1 MLKPVTLF
9 NPRSLAA
16 VHDSPAVP
24 DWVLADKLAP
34 PRSRVATVP
43 REALLQHLD
52 RAAELPLTLLLAP
65 PGFGKTTLLGQW
77 HQRLRERGEA
87 AVAWLS
93 LDEDDADPR
102 RFLAYLALAARGAGI
117 ELGASLQAALQQQ
130 GQDLEVAST
139 LPALIHAIRSA
150 PQRLLL
156 ILDDYDRA
164 HAHAHASKLDEMVTR
179 LVEHAGGQLHLLLAT
194 RRAPALPLARW
205 ALQGLLQ
212 RIGARE
218 LALDEAETLALLGPQ
233 VPAAMA
239 SQLRR
244 QTEGWAVALQL
255 AGLWLGGDERRRD
268 DLERFCGRT
277 AELAAYLAEQVLDDL
292 DPALRT
298 FLLQLSPLERFNAA
312 LADAVR
318 ERDDSGRLLQRLAHF
333 QGLLVALDGEHAW
346 FRFHPLFADYLYQ
359 QLERDMPALAPQLHR
374 RAAHWFDA
382 HGQLPEAVR
391 HAVRGGAIDSAA
403 DCIARAGT
411 WQLLLR
417 HGSTPVRALLRH
429 FPRSSIGERPALNL
443 TQAYLHMKLGEFAHA
458 QTLLE
463 RFRDFPE
470 PLRAPF
476 ARDYTVVVALL
487 RDLLDQICAN
497 PRGRAQIAAQ
507 AAALDEDDTLGR
519 GTLWCICATTALG
532 RADFAGAERYAHL
545 AGSAMQASG
554 SEVGASYALIHL
566 AQSHYY
572 RGQLE
577 RAETICRQAL
587 VIAQRQQQLD
597 PTLQAV
603 GQCLLAQLQCE
614 HGRYA
619 EAADCLQPALGF
631 LEQHDGWLDIYAAG
645 YETALVLA
653 RQHDRSGRAAL
664 DLLDHIDRIAHA
676 RHLGRLA
683 DLALAWR
690 LHVLLD
696 QPPSPAIDAL
706 VARTGGEAR
715 FAHALSQPQDW
726 RFLAALGFALAR
738 WHRLGGR
745 TRAALAVLQ
754 GVEAACMLADNQ
766 VHLARVRARIALVLH
781 DRGESAVALPYLRH
795 ALQHVASTQAWQCVL
810 ELGVPGKA
818 LLRMA
823 RQRDPQAAPNTTLA
837 MTIQALLDKLRH
849 DQDSGADLFSER
861 ELEVLALLA
870 QGDANKQIAR
880 RLALSENTVKFHL
893 KNLYRKLEA
902 GTREAALASALQRGL
917 LQRAAAQ
924 DCALE

>member
-1 MLKPVTLF
+1 MLKPVTLL
-9 NPRSLAA
+9 NPRFPTAA
-16 VHDSPAVP
+16 HDSPAMP

-34 PRSRVATVP
+34 PRSRVAAVA

-93 LDEDDADPR
+93 LDEDDADPG

-117 ELGASLQAALQQQ
+117 ELGAPLQAALQQQ
-130 GQDLEVAST
+130 GQDLDVAST
-139 LPALIHAIRSA
+139 LPVLIRAIRAA
-150 PQRLLL
+150 PRRLLV
-156 ILDDYDRA
+156 ILDDYDRG
-164 HAHAHASKLDEMVTR
+164 HASALDEVVTR

-205 ALQGLLQ
+205 ALQGQLE

-218 LALDEAETLALLGPQ
+218 LALDDAETLALLGPQ

-239 SQLRR
+239 RQLRR

-268 DLERFCGRT
+268 DLGRFSGRT
-277 AELAAYLAEQVLDDL
+277 AELAAYLAEQVLNDL
-292 DPALRT
+292 DPALRAL
-298 FLLQLSPLERFNAA
+298 LLQLSPLERFNAA

-318 ERDDSGRLLQRLAHF
+318 ERDDSGRLLERLAHF
-333 QGLLVALDGEHAW
+333 QGLLVALDGEHEW

-359 QLERDMPALAPQLHR
+359 QLERDTPGLAPQLHR

-417 HGSTPVRALLRH
+417 HGTAPIRALLRR

-470 PLRAPF
+470 QVRAPF
-476 ARDYTVVVALL
+476 ERDYTVVVALL
-487 RDLLDQICAN
+487 RDLLDQVCAN
-497 PRGRAQIAAQ
+497 PRGLAQIAAQ
-507 AAALDEDDTLGR
+507 AAALDEDDSLGR

-532 RADFAGAERYAHL
+532 RADFAGAERYAQL
-545 AGSAMQASG
+545 AGTAMQASA

-577 RAETICRQAL
+577 RAEAICRQAL
-587 VIAQRQQQLD
+587 AIAQRQQQLD

-614 HGRYA
+614 HGRYD

-664 DLLDHIDRIAHA
+664 ALLDHIDRIAHA

-696 QPPSPAIDAL
+696 QPPSPAIDVL

-715 FAHALSQPQDW
+715 FAHALGQPQDW

-754 GVEAACMLADNQ
+754 GVEAACVAADNQ
-766 VHLARVRARIALVLH
+766 VQLARARARIALVLH
-781 DRGESAVALPYLRH
+781 DRGESAAALPYLRH
-795 ALQHVASTQAWQCVL
+795 ALQHVASTQAWQCLL

-823 RQRDPQAAPNTTLA
+823 RQQDPQAAPNTTLA

-917 LQRAAAQ
+917 LQRMAPP
-924 DCALE
+924 DSALD

>member
-1 MLKPVTLF
+1 MLKPVTLL
-9 NPRSLAA
+9 NPRSLPS

-34 PRSRVATVP
+34 PRSRVAAVA
-43 REALLQHLD
+43 REALLQRLD
-52 RAAELPLTLLLAP
+52 RAADLPLTLLLAP

-77 HQRLRERGEA
+77 HQRLRERGDA

-93 LDEDDADPR
+93 LDEDDADPG

-117 ELGASLQAALQQQ
+117 ELGAPLQAALQQQ
-130 GQDLEVAST
+130 GQDLDVGST
-139 LPALIHAIRSA
+139 LPGLIRAIRAA
-150 PQRLLL
+150 PKRLLV
-156 ILDDYDRA
+156 ILDDYDRG
-164 HAHAHASKLDEMVTR
+164 HASALDEAVTR

-205 ALQGLLQ
+205 ALQGQLE

-239 SQLRR
+239 HQLRR

-268 DLERFCGRT
+268 DLGRFSGRT
-277 AELAAYLAEQVLDDL
+277 AELAAYLAEQVLNDL
-292 DPALRT
+292 DPALRA

-312 LADAVR
+312 LANAVR
-318 ERDDSGRLLQRLAHF
+318 ERDDSGRLLERLAHF
-333 QGLLVALDGEHAW
+333 QGLLVALDGEHEW
-346 FRFHPLFADYLYQ
+346 FRFHPLFADYLHQ
-359 QLERDMPALAPQLHR
+359 QLERDTPGLAPQLHR
-374 RAAHWFDA
+374 RAAQWFDA

-417 HGSTPVRALLRH
+417 HGTAPIRALLRR
-429 FPRSSIGERPALNL
+429 FPRNSIGERPALNL

-470 PLRAPF
+470 HLRAPF
-476 ARDYTVVVALL
+476 ERDYTVVVALL

-497 PRGRAQIAAQ
+497 PRGLAQIAAQ
-507 AAALDEDDTLGR
+507 AAALDEDDSLGR

-532 RADFAGAERYAHL
+532 RADFAGAERYAQL
-545 AGSAMQASG
+545 AGTAMQASG

-572 RGQLE
+572 RGRLE
-577 RAETICRQAL
+577 RAEATCRQAL
-587 VIAQRQQQLD
+587 AIAQRQQQLD

-614 HGRYA
+614 HGRYD

-631 LEQHDGWLDIYAAG
+631 LEQHDGWLDVYAAG

-696 QPPSPAIDAL
+696 QPPSPAIDVL
-706 VARTGGEAR
+706 VARAGGEAR
-715 FAHALSQPQDW
+715 FAHALGQPQDW

-754 GVEAACMLADNQ
+754 GVEAACMAADNLVQ
-766 VHLARVRARIALVLH
+766 LARARARIALVLH
-781 DRGESAVALPYLRH
+781 DRGESAAALPYLRH
-795 ALQHVASTQAWQCVL
+795 SLQHVASTQAWQCLL

-823 RQRDPQAAPNTTLA
+823 RQQDPQAAPNTTLA
-837 MTIQALLDKLRH
+837 MTIQTLLDKLRH
-849 DQDSGADLFSER
+849 DQDSGAELFSER

-917 LQRAAAQ
+917 LQRAAPP
-924 DCALE
+924 DPALD

>member
-1 MLKPVTLF
+1 MLKPVTLL
-9 NPRSLAA
+9 NPRLPPA
-16 VHDSPAVP
+16 VHDSSAMP

-34 PRSRVATVP
+34 PRSRVAAVP

-93 LDEDDADPR
+93 LDEDDADPG

-117 ELGASLQAALQQQ
+117 ELGASLQATLQQH

-139 LPALIHAIRSA
+139 LPVLIRAIRAA
-150 PQRLLL
+150 PRRLLV
-156 ILDDYDRA
+156 ILDDYDRG
-164 HAHAHASKLDEMVTR
+164 HASALDEVVTR

-205 ALQGLLQ
+205 ALQGQLE

-233 VPAAMA
+233 VPVAMA
-239 SQLRR
+239 RQLRR

-268 DLERFCGRT
+268 DLGRFSGRT
-277 AELAAYLAEQVLDDL
+277 AELAAYLAEQVLNDL
-292 DPALRT
+292 DPELRAL
-298 FLLQLSPLERFNAA
+298 LLQLSPLERFNAA

-318 ERDDSGRLLQRLAHF
+318 ERDDSGRLLERLAHF
-333 QGLLVALDGEHAW
+333 QGLLVALDGEHEW

-359 QLERDMPALAPQLHR
+359 QLERDTPGLAPQLHR

-417 HGSTPVRALLRH
+417 HGTAPIRALLRR

-470 PLRAPF
+470 HVRAPF
-476 ARDYTVVVALL
+476 ERDYTVVVALL
-487 RDLLDQICAN
+487 RDLLDQVCAN
-497 PRGRAQIAAQ
+497 PRGLAQIAAQ
-507 AAALDEDDTLGR
+507 AAALDEDDGLGR

-532 RADFAGAERYAHL
+532 RADFAGAERYAQL
-545 AGSAMQASG
+545 AGSAMQAGG

-572 RGQLE
+572 RGHLE
-577 RAETICRQAL
+577 RAEATCRQAL
-587 VIAQRQQQLD
+587 AIAQRQQQLD

-614 HGRYA
+614 HGRYD

-696 QPPSPAIDAL
+696 QPPSPAIDVL

-715 FAHALSQPQDW
+715 FAHALGQPQDW

-754 GVEAACMLADNQ
+754 GVEAACMAADNQ
-766 VHLARVRARIALVLH
+766 VHLARVRARMALVLH
-781 DRGESAVALPYLRH
+781 DRGESAAALPYLRH
-795 ALQHVASTQAWQCVL
+795 ALQHVASTQAWQCLL

-823 RQRDPQAAPNTTLA
+823 RQQDPQAAPNTTLA

-849 DQDSGADLFSER
+849 DQDSGAELFSER

-917 LQRAAAQ
+917 LQRMAPP
-924 DCALE
+924 DTGLD